1 MNYYTYRIDFVDAD
15 YYYGRRQCECDPVD
29 DKYYGSPVT
38 HKDKW
43 QTTEFKK
50 TIINT
55 YETLQEQVDAESE
68 LIGDKWKTDPKC
80 LNNSAGGASYF
91 HHKHTEE
98 TKSKIRAAKTGK
110 PHPNHWT
117 PDAKTKAK
125 ISKSLTGKKQ
135 SPELIEKRIAPLRGR
150 CETWR
155 KDGFIPGSGPY
166 KKGKTTWNKGKKWKK
181 LHKTDE
187 YTLALL
193 DALLEAGASIPKAAE
208 CAGVKYPVA
217 WNRLKRLGLK

>member
-38 HKDKW
+38 HKCKW

-98 TKSKIRAAKTGK
+98 SKLKMSASKKGK
-110 PHPNHWT
+110 PHPNHWA

-125 ISKSLTGKKQ
+125 IAKTLTGRKQ
-135 SPELIEKRIAPLRGR
+135 SPELIEKRVAPLRGQIR
-150 CETWR
+150 NVWTAESSS
-155 KDGFIPGSGPY
+155 KLSAA
-166 KKGKTTWNKGKKWKK
+166 KKGQPAWNKGIKFRSKR
-181 LHKTDE
+181 TDI
-187 YTLALL
+187 YTLALV
-193 DALLEAGASIPKAAE
+193 DALLEAGASAYKAAKLS
-208 CAGVKYPVA
+208 GVKYGVTSRRA
-217 WNRLKRLGLK
+217 KRLGLK